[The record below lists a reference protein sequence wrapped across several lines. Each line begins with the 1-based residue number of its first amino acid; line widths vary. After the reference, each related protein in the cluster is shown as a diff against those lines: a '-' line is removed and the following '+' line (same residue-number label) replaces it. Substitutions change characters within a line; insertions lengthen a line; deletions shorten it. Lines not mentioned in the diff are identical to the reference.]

1 MRPSDL
7 LLDFGRPVAYY
18 PGLVKYMG
26 SPHAVIFFGQIFYWQ
41 DKAHSELGV
50 QKTQEEI
57 QEETGLTVEQQKTA
71 RKQLVSRG
79 ILIETNKRLEH
90 KMYYRVDC
98 DRLNEIIDN
107 KLSDSRNGV
116 SLIRETVKPLP
127 AKSENPSP
135 RARETPV
142 RGEVNPR
149 FDLTEIT
156 TKNTTEI
163 TTENKICCV
172 PTQPPATRKTTSKSK
187 PEETPLREACRKT
200 WEAYKNG
207 YWERYGVDP
216 VRNAKVS
223 SQIKQFVERVGMEAA
238 PHVAKFYLSV
248 NNTFYVQKLHPV
260 GCLLA
265 DAESLHTQWATGRTM
280 TAARAKQ
287 IDSTQ
292 TNLNAADETI
302 RMLRARRAANGGQNA
317 E

>member
-135 RARETPV
+135 RARKTLV

-163 TTENKICCV
+163 TTENYICV
-172 PTQPPATRKTTSKSK
+172 TAQPPASGATTPIPK
-187 PEETPLREACRKT
+187 PQETPLREACRKT

-223 SQIKQFVERVGMEAA
+223 SQIKQFVERVGMELR
-238 PHVAKFYLSV
+238 H
-248 NNTFYVQKLHPV
+248 T
-260 GCLLA
+260 
-265 DAESLHTQWATGRTM
+265 SLNFTSW
-280 TAARAKQ
+280 
-287 IDSTQ
+287 
-292 TNLNAADETI
+292 
-302 RMLRARRAANGGQNA
+302 
-317 E
+317 

>member
-135 RARETPV
+135 RARETLV

-163 TTENKICCV
+163 TTENNICDTTQLPALRKIA
-172 PTQPPATRKTTSKSK
+172 PTSK
-187 PEETPLREACRKT
+187 PEETPLKEACRKT
-200 WEAYKNG
+200 WEAYQNG
-207 YWERYGVDP
+207 YWARYGVDP
-216 VRNAKVS
+216 VRNAKVNG
-223 SQIKQFVERVGMEAA
+223 QIKQFVERVGMVVA
-238 PHVAKFYLSV
+238 PHVAEFYLSV

-280 TAARAKQ
+280 TIARAKQ

-302 RMLRARRAANGGQNA
+302 RMLRARRAAKGGA
-317 E
+317 AC

>member
-135 RARETPV
+135 RARKTLV

-163 TTENKICCV
+163 TTENYICV
-172 PTQPPATRKTTSKSK
+172 TAQPLASGATTPIPK
-187 PEETPLREACRKT
+187 PQETPLREACRKT

-238 PHVAKFYLSV
+238 PHVAKFYLLV

-302 RMLRARRAANGGQNA
+302 RMLRARRAANGGQHA

>member
-98 DRLNEIIDN
+98 DRLNEIVDN

-135 RARETPV
+135 RARETLV

-163 TTENKICCV
+163 TTENKICCG
-172 PTQPPATRKTTSKSK
+172 PTQSPATGKITSKSK
-187 PEETPLREACRKT
+187 PEETSLKEACRKT

-238 PHVAKFYLSV
+238 PHVARFYLLV

-302 RMLRARRAANGGQNA
+302 RMLRARRAANGGQHA

>member
-135 RARETPV
+135 RARKTLV

-163 TTENKICCV
+163 TTENYICV
-172 PTQPPATRKTTSKSK
+172 TAQPPASGATTPIPK
-187 PEETPLREACRKT
+187 PQETPLMEACRKT
-200 WEAYKNG
+200 WAAYKNG

-238 PHVAKFYLSV
+238 PHVAKFYLLV

>member
-57 QEETGLTVEQQKTA
+57 QEETGLTVEQQKNA

-79 ILIETNKRLEH
+79 ILVETNKRLEH
-90 KMYYRVDC
+90 KMYYRIDC
-98 DRLNEIIDN
+98 ERLNEIIDS
-107 KLSDSRNGV
+107 KFSDSRNGV

-135 RARETPV
+135 RAGESLV

-163 TTENKICCV
+163 TTNICCDTAL
-172 PTQPPATRKTTSKSK
+172 PLADGKTRPRKKS
-187 PEETPLREACRKT
+187 EDSTLQIACRAT
-200 WEAYKNG
+200 WDEYKDAY
-207 YWERYGVDP
+207 WARYGVEP

-223 SQIKQFVERVGMEAA
+223 SQIKQFVERIGMEAA
-238 PHVAKFYLSV
+238 PHVARFYLSV
-248 NNTFYVQKLHPV
+248 NNRFYVQKVHPV

-280 TAARAKQ
+280 TSARASQ

-292 TNLNAADETI
+292 TNLNAVDETI
-302 RMLRARRAANGGQNA
+302 RLLQAEWEAEGGQDA
-317 E
+317 WH